1 MYEIVKIIFFYRVI
15 SLGWSS
21 KIEIFSTICNTSI
34 VQEIK
39 MHRDLDSYFELVYD
53 KYQIEM
59 RFFN

>member
-1 MYEIVKIIFFYRVI
+1 MIIQDWIIF
-15 SLGWSS
+15 
-21 KIEIFSTICNTSI
+21 ETICNTSI

-39 MHRDLDSYFELVYD
+39 MHRDLDTDGYFELVYD

>member
-1 MYEIVKIIFFYRVI
+1 MIIQD
-15 SLGWSS
+15 WN
-21 KIEIFSTICNTSI
+21 IFETICNTSI